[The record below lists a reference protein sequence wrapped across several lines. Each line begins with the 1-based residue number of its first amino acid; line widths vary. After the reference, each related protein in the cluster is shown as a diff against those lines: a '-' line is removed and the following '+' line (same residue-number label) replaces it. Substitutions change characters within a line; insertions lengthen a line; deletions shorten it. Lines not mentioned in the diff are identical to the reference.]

1 MAKKLL
7 NEADVLARMAG
18 NFQEQTGK
26 IEVTPEAVTTIENPV
41 EFPEKEKNTNDEDA
55 GQHSFPSKEVHGNGK
70 KNTYEKKFL
79 SRDIC
84 GIFRTNVG
92 VSKDTLNIA
101 ERIIARV
108 FDNKIA
114 VGAYVDNILLEH
126 FNKYREDFE
135 VWLVERPV
143 TIF

>member
-1 MAKKLL
+1 VKTIAKKLL

-18 NFQEQTGK
+18 NFQEQTEK
-26 IEVTPEAVTTIENPV
+26 IKVTPETITTIESPV
-41 EFPEKEKNTNDEDA
+41 EFP
-55 GQHSFPSKEVHGNGK
+55 SKEIHGNGK

-84 GIFRTNVG
+84 GIFRANVG
-92 VSKDTLNIA
+92 VSKDTLSIA

-114 VGAYVDNILLEH
+114 VGAYVDNILMEH
-126 FNKYREDFE
+126 FSKYREDFE
-135 VWLVERPV
+135 VWLVERPA

>member
-26 IEVTPEAVTTIENPV
+26 IEATPEVVTTIENPV
-41 EFPEKEKNTNDEDA
+41 EFPEKEKKTNGEDA
-55 GQHSFPSKEVHGNGK
+55 GQQSFPSKEVHGNGK